1 MQRPGRSLPQLSW
14 PERFRNDKIKVG
26 DCWLNGLQAES
37 DGVKQKL
44 ERHLALLIP
53 FSPSPLCRV
62 GLAVVQRWGPTWE
75 GNSTS
80 HVGAELNS
88 NERRSWSSRKL
99 SRKLSRKWASSSIG
113 SPDLSMSSPC
123 LSPTYRSHSCLIP
136 TWNLQVSSLQD
147 LYDLGPACFPA
158 SF

>member
-37 DGVKQKL
+37 DRVKQEL
-44 ERHLALLIP
+44 ERRLALLIP

-62 GLAVVQRWGPTWE
+62 GLAVVQRWGPTWK

-88 NERRSWSSRKL
+88 NERRSWPSRKL
-99 SRKLSRKWASSSIG
+99 PVDEEAQTCPCPRHVCPLPTAHTAAW
-113 SPDLSMSSPC
+113 SPHETSKFP
-123 LSPTYRSHSCLIP
+123 
-136 TWNLQVSSLQD
+136 NGLQD
-147 LYDLGPACFPA
+147 PCDLGPACFPA